1 MLSWPHKVAA
11 DLSAPLRSARP
22 RRPAGRPLS
31 YLLLF
36 AIGVLGANALF
47 GESGLL
53 AARTASRE
61 QAHLAERIAAV
72 EAENEALREQA
83 RRLREDPSFIE
94 EVARRELGLIRPGE
108 RVFILHP
115 TPEETDT
122 AAPDPGQ

>member
-1 MLSWPHKVAA
+1 MAA
-11 DLSAPLRSARP
+11 DLSAPVRSPRP
-22 RRPAGRPLS
+22 RRPAGGPLP

-36 AIGVLGANALF
+36 AIGVLAANALF

-53 AARTASRE
+53 AARTANRQ
-61 QAHLAERIAAV
+61 QAYLAARIAAV

-115 TPEETDT
+115 APGETDT
-122 AAPDPGQ
+122 AAPDPGL